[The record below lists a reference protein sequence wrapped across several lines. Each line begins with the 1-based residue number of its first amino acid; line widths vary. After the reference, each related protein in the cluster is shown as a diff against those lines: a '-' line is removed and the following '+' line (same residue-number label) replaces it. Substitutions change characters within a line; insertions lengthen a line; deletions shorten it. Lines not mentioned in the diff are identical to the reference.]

1 MALPK
6 GERQS
11 HYEDLEFRPCMPR
24 RSPPPHHSHCQAWEP
39 LRSVPHPGLP
49 DPTFLGTW
57 DQLCYLISPRSKA
70 ASGGSLSTLAGV
82 LALMALSVF
91 SYKMVFMLQRTC
103 VTCPV
108 VAGLEL
114 EARVGTPSRCPPPVL
129 RGGRL
134 GAGDV
139 AHQEAQQDSL
149 LCRLNGEGPA

>member
-1 MALPK
+1 MYA
-6 GERQS
+6 Q
-11 HYEDLEFRPCMPR
+11 EF
-24 RSPPPHHSHCQAWEP
+24 PPPPPSQPLSEAREP
-39 LRSVPHPGLP
+39 LRSVPHPRLP

-57 DQLCYLISPRSKA
+57 DQLCYLINPWSKL
-70 ASGGSLSTLAGV
+70 ASGGSLSTLAGI
-82 LALMALSVF
+82 LALTPLSVF
-91 SYKMVFMLQRTC
+91 SYKMVFMLQRTGG
-103 VTCPV
+103 TCPV